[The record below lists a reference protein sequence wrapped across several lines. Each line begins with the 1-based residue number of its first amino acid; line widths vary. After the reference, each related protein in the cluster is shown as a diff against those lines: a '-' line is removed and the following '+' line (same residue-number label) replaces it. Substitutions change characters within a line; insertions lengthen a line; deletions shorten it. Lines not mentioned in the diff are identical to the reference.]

1 MIKSIKTENAN
12 VEKEKAYINEYMNMM
27 QHGHSHNNENYEN
40 IDMAFAEGMME
51 HHQMAV
57 DMAEIIIKYG
67 EDEQVKKLAENII
80 DTQKKEIEEMNNFLN
95 S

>member
-1 MIKSIKTENAN
+1 
-12 VEKEKAYINEYMNMM
+12 
-27 QHGHSHNNENYEN
+27 
-40 IDMAFAEGMME
+40 ME

>member
-1 MIKSIKTENAN
+1 MDNKIFTCDFFTGLDLSLCLTF
-12 VEKEKAYINEYMNMM
+12 VLC
-27 QHGHSHNNENYEN
+27 GHSHNNENYEH